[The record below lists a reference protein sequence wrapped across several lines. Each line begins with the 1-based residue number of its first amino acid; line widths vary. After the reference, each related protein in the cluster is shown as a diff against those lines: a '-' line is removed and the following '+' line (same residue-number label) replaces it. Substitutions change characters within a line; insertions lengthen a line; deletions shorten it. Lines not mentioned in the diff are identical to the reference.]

1 MKINKKELLSYAGI
15 LVAVVLIRTFIATPV
30 KVSGPSMN
38 PTLNDKDILI
48 LKKYD
53 KKIERFDIVVIKQQ
67 KSRLVK
73 RVIGLPGEKIKI
85 TTTRVGDNYLSTIYI
100 NGEKLEENYGKEPIQ
115 EDGLAHEEITLANDE
130 YFVLGDN
137 RNNSSDSRMLGPI
150 KKKNIM
156 GVTTTRIIPKF
167 GKIDK

>member
-1 MKINKKELLSYAGI
+1 MKINKKEILSYAGI
-15 LVAVVLIRTFIATPV
+15 IVAVILIRTFIATPV
-30 KVSGPSMN
+30 KVDGSSMN
-38 PTLNDKDILI
+38 PTLKENDILI

-53 KKIERFDIVVIKQQ
+53 KSIERFDIVVINYK
-67 KSRLVK
+67 KTKLVK

-85 TTTRVGDNYLSTIYI
+85 KTTKVGNNYFSEIYI
-100 NGEKLEENYGKEPIQ
+100 NGEKLEENFGKEPIQ
-115 EDGLAHEEITLANDE
+115 SDGLAHNEITLASDE

-137 RNNSSDSRMLGPI
+137 RNNSSDSRVIGPI
-150 KKKNIM
+150 KKKDIM

>member
-1 MKINKKELLSYAGI
+1 MKINKKEILSYVGI
-15 LVAVVLIRTFIATPV
+15 IVAVILIRTFIATPV

-38 PTLNDKDILI
+38 PTLSNNDILI
-48 LKKYD
+48 LKKYN
-53 KKIERFDIVVIKQQ
+53 KKIERFDIVVIDHQ
-67 KSRLVK
+67 KSKLVK

-85 TTTRVGDNYLSTIYI
+85 TTTRVGNNYVSAIYI
-100 NGEKLEENYGKEPIQ
+100 NGEKLEENYGKDPIQ
-115 EDGLAHEEITLANDE
+115 NDGLAHEEITLASDE

-137 RNNSSDSRMLGPI
+137 RNNSSDSRIIGPI